1 MAVIPDAGK
10 LDHYEELGCTEV
22 VIDLPSAPA
31 DKVLPL
37 LDAFAA
43 MVAARR

>member
-10 LDHYEELGCTEV
+10 LEHYEAIGVTEV
-22 VIDLPSAPA
+22 VFDLPSAPA
-31 DKVLPL
+31 EKVLPL